1 MKVMVAYNGSAE
13 SQAAL
18 VYGVKKANEM
28 GGELIVF
35 DILRRTYLLD
45 INGRLPPME
54 DAFQGTLREKKDT
67 LTHRSGRKILTTF
80 VLAFIDTFDDIL
92 RYASKAQADLVVLPP
107 EFEELLGKA
116 CCLVDIV

>member
-18 VYGVKKANEM
+18 VYGVKKADET

-35 DILRRTYLLD
+35 DILRRTYLFD
-45 INGRLPPME
+45 SDNESPFRE
-54 DAFQGTLREKKDT
+54 DACQGPLRVKKDT

-107 EFEELLGKA
+107 DFEELLGKA